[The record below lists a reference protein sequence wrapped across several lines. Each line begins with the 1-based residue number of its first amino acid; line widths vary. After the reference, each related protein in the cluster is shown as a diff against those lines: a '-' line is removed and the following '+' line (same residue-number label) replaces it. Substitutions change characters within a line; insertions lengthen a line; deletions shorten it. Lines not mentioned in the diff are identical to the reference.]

1 MKKIFPLLMGFFG
14 LAIFLPSILAAQ
26 DIDGKW
32 KPDWDNL
39 KNHEAPEWLLDAKL
53 GIQYVGAPRNFSD
66 QDYWH
71 WSRAQQRAR
80 QLASRPDYES
90 ITEID
95 RKAKN
100 LNVDYVWP
108 IEYDNPK
115 TALQHYVELGAK
127 FIVSMEAAVIYG
139 TEGLLMTKAEVEEA
153 RKLGLKVGLHYNF
166 QRWGGQPSI
175 GDPGF
180 VNWMIPSL
188 KKAIVESD
196 ADFLFFDGKQLPSS
210 YLNTPQLVSWYY
222 NWADKNNKEVWINDD
237 LGSEFGPLNAPCD
250 VIGFECMVPD
260 RVSARP
266 WLLWD
271 CLRNEWNCWVN
282 EYGMHVRTGD
292 KWQWMYKPTD
302 ELLQVFLDAV
312 SKGGGWLIQM
322 INTEKAW
329 KTLAPIGEW
338 LKVNGEAIYST
349 RPYLPAAENIG
360 LAPNRAEVQLNG
372 RFDPAL
378 KTQDWWY
385 KWSFVYKESLRNAP
399 WYLNKSKD
407 EKTLYAIHWGWP
419 GSAVLLQ
426 DVNPVKGSA
435 IYMLGSNEKLEWK
448 QIGKDILIQTP
459 KDKPCDYAYSFKIQ
473 LKS

>member
-1 MKKIFPLLMGFFG
+1 MKRF
-14 LAIFLPSILAAQ
+14 FLPLVGIFFISIVDIPRVMAQ
-26 DIDGKW
+26 PEEGRW
-32 KPDWDNL
+32 KPSWDNL
-39 KNHEAPEWLLDAKL
+39 KQHKAPEWLLDAKI
-53 GIQYVGAPRNFSD
+53 GIQYVGAPRTFND
-66 QDYWH
+66 QDYWN

-80 QLASRPDYES
+80 QLAAEEGYES

-108 IEYDNPK
+108 IEYDDPK
-115 TALQHYVELGAK
+115 SALSAYVDLGAK

-139 TEGLLMTKAEVEEA
+139 TEGLRMTNAEIQEA
-153 RKLGLKVGLHYNF
+153 RRLGLKVGLHYNF

-188 KKAIVESD
+188 KKAISEAE

-210 YLNTPQLVSWYY
+210 YLKTPQLVSWYY
-222 NWADKNNKEVWINDD
+222 NWADKNGKEVWVNDD
-237 LGSEFGPLNAPCD
+237 LGSEFGPFEAPCD
-250 VIGFECMVPD
+250 VIGFECMTMNG
-260 RVSARP
+260 VSARP

-302 ELLQVFLDAV
+302 ELLQVFIDAV

-322 INTEKAW
+322 INTETAW
-329 KTLAPIGEW
+329 RTLAPIGEW
-338 LKVNGEAIYST
+338 LKINGEAIYNT
-349 RPYLPAAENIG
+349 RPYRDPVPNVQT
-360 LAPNRAEVQLNG
+360 APNREEVKLNG
-372 RFDPAL
+372 RFDPSF

-385 KWSFVYKESLRNAP
+385 KWSFVFKESLKGAP

-407 EKTLYAIHWGWP
+407 GSTLYAIYWGWP
-419 GSAVLLQ
+419 GASVLLQ
-426 DVNPVKGSA
+426 NIKPVKGSD
-435 IYMLGSNEKLEWK
+435 IYLLGSSDKLKWK
-448 QIGKDILIQTP
+448 QVGNDVLIQTP
-459 KDKPCDYAYSFKIQ
+459 KDKPCDYAYSFKVQ
-473 LKS
+473 LK